1 MNLPKDDLSQT
12 KLAAA
17 YLVASLVQT
26 LSESE
31 PTFQDRFSETLGRA
45 YGTLRDEGGTVAGL
59 ELLAWTREILKI
71 KIS

>member
-31 PTFQDRFSETLGRA
+31 PTFQNSFSELGRA
-45 YGTLRDEGGTVAGL
+45 YGTLCDEGGTVAGL